1 MATGAK
7 LARLTVRG
15 GLMGTRPMPAIE
27 PWVGPPTTRRRL
39 VLVMLLASLVVLV
52 TAALVVALALSGG
65 A

>member
-15 GLMGTRPMPAIE
+15 GLMGTRPMPALE
-27 PWVGPPTTRRRL
+27 PWVRPPPTRRRL
-39 VLVMLLASLVVLV
+39 VLVAVLASLVALM
-52 TAALVVALALSGG
+52 TAALVVVLALSEG